1 MQLLT
6 FSALATAFLAV
17 FAAANPV
24 ELEKKEAEPNRGYYA
39 EEYYRRPAAYYG
51 PPAGAGI
58 GIGANADAAADA
70 HVGLEMRVSW
80 PWAAELLGVVG

>member
-1 MQLLT
+1 MQLIT

-24 ELEKKEAEPNRGYYA
+24 ELEKKEADPAYYREA
-39 EEYYRRPAAYYG
+39 EEYWRRPEYYRPVHYG
-51 PPAGAGI
+51 PAPGAGI

-70 HVGLEMRVSW
+70 H
-80 PWAAELLGVVG
+80 LGVGIGAGR